1 MSVRSR
7 SGGRPAVI
15 GGSSDPGP
23 AAGRGLAPRRAG
35 RGGSGPGRRPRTGR
49 GRPRSPRC
57 SSRRRTAAAA
67 RAGGRRAGGRG
78 RAAPRRPRR
87 GSRPPASMSTGSATT
102 RPGAE
107 RGLERGGRPA
117 APAPTLV
124 GDHVARDPEQPHA
137 ERRGV
142 RAVLGR
148 GELAEPGQRGEGA
161 HEHALRR
168 VLRGVVVGELVE
180 GVGIHLGEVL
190 PVQGVELGRIPTGR
204 LDERAVAIERDDA
217 STRRSL
223 PPSKHRTGHRVTP
236 RPGRVCTRR
245 TSPAWTIR
253 SPSGAAASS
262 TTSPPEAAST
272 PSAGIGARVVVERHQ
287 PPRRRLALGPRREVE
302 VARPQGGHPR
312 VEAVREARE
321 QRMAPH
327 VGLHVTRIG
336 AKRRRCA
343 FPTRASRDERDQ
355 DRREGGDLDQPCA
368 DATATVRSGTRRHG
382 YGRWDSRCSAGW
394 DEATM
399 AWRR

>member
-15 GGSSDPGP
+15 GGSSGPGP

-35 RGGSGPGRRPRTGR
+35 RGGSGPGRRPPTGR
-49 GRPRSPRC
+49 GRRRSPPC

-67 RAGGRRAGGRG
+67 RAGGRPAGGRG

-87 GSRPPASMSTGSATT
+87 GSRPAASMSTGSATT
-102 RPGAE
+102 RPAPSAVSSE
-107 RGLERGGRPA
+107 AAGRRRRLA
-117 APAPTLV
+117 TLV
-124 GDHVARDPEQPHA
+124 GHHVARDPEQPHA

-161 HEHALRR
+161 HEHALGR

-190 PVQGVELGRIPTGR
+190 PVQGVESGRIPTGR

-236 RPGRVCTRR
+236 RVRASLHPADLAGVDDAARRPARPRPRPRARPRRRRRPAPG
-245 TSPAWTIR
+245 
-253 SPSGAAASS
+253 SGAASS
-262 TTSPPEAAST
+262 SSVTSRPVVAWR
-272 PSAGIGARVVVERHQ
+272 SAQSRGRSSPCA
-287 PPRRRLALGPRREVE
+287 
-302 VARPQGGHPR
+302 ARPILEL
-312 VEAVREARE
+312 EAVRERPRA
-321 QRMAPH
+321 APR
-327 VGLHVTRIG
+327 GRSAG
-336 AKRRRCA
+336 RRTPRA
-343 FPTRASRDERDQ
+343 GWSSTPPGPAGSRARASRR
-355 DRREGGDLDQPCA
+355 
-368 DATATVRSGTRRHG
+368 
-382 YGRWDSRCSAGW
+382 
-394 DEATM
+394 
-399 AWRR
+399 